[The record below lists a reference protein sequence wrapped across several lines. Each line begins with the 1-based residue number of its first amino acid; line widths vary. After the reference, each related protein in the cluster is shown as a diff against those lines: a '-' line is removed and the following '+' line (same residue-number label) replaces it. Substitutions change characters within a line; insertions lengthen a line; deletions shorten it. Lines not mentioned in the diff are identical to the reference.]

1 MASTY
6 SIHIRIMKDYCV
18 FLNIEIVMRIFL
30 STTITN
36 PNDERLFSE
45 LKLVKN
51 ELRNCMT
58 QLPLNNLSLMS
69 IENEIL
75 LTINFE
81 IIINNFLNLKCRN
94 LFF

>member
-1 MASTY
+1 
-6 SIHIRIMKDYCV
+6 MKDYCV